1 MSTQKEADALWA
13 RLKTSLLGPAAEAP
27 AALRQAA
34 FVGPASAGLRTA
46 RAEPLAAHI
55 SALVDKV
62 HRHAY
67 KLTDEDVQT
76 ARAAGLSEAAIYEL
90 IVIAAVGAATHR
102 LQAGL
107 AVLAAPASKETDH
120 AS

>member
-34 FVGPASAGLRTA
+34 FVGLSFSEQPPGRE
-46 RAEPLAAHI
+46 EPLAAHI
-55 SALVDKV
+55 AALVDKV

-67 KLTDEDVQT
+67 KLTDEDVQA
-76 ARAAGLSEAAIYEL
+76 ARAAGLSEAALYEL
-90 IVIAAVGAATHR
+90 IVIAAVGAATRR
-102 LQAGL
+102 LEAGL